1 MTSRFPGVLKCAV
14 RTTSL
19 LACDNGRND
28 SAIFCFYNI
37 GRLAGMLLEGL
48 DIVIIIHQ
56 TPKEDCD
63 ASCAGSIYRIE
74 GLFVVLEIF

>member
-1 MTSRFPGVLKCAV
+1 
-14 RTTSL
+14 
-19 LACDNGRND
+19 
-28 SAIFCFYNI
+28 
-37 GRLAGMLLEGL
+37 MLLEGL